1 MVKIRYSYLAFPIG
15 IVYLWFGA
23 LKLFPGLSPAEG
35 LAAETIGRLTFHLFS
50 SEFTLAL
57 LAIWE
62 CTIGLLLLF
71 KKASRIAIPMA
82 IIHIL
87 LTFTPLLLLPDQ
99 VFSKNP
105 LVLTITGQYIVKNII
120 ILHVLL
126 LIWKD
131 YRTQRRRNIPF
142 RAN

>member
-1 MVKIRYSYLAFPIG
+1 MLKIRYSYLSIPIG

-35 LAAETIGRLTFHLFS
+35 LAAETIARLTFHLFS
-50 SEFTLAL
+50 SEFTLAI
-57 LAIWE
+57 LALWE
-62 CTIGLLLLF
+62 CTIGVLLLF
-71 KKASRIAIPMA
+71 KKASGIAIPMA

-126 LIWKD
+126 LIWKE
-131 YRTQRRRNIPF
+131 YRIQKRTDIPF